1 MPSETLPPSL
11 AHRSR
16 TNIQW
21 FTNKHMR
28 QVSRLNAK
36 QHRVNMMTAEN
47 WSVRDELVDQYK
59 SLFTQHLAPRHL
71 SYADGMGGDAELLQA
86 ASDFFNRV
94 FTAHSPVEPNHLVVG
109 AGCSS
114 LLENL
119 LYDICEPGEG
129 VLIETPFW
137 GGFETSFVLRTN
149 VTAFHVTPPSDVH
162 LPDVSVDHL
171 VSTYIAAYERALR
184 EAPCRI
190 KAMLVCNPHNPC
202 GHIYPVEVIQ
212 ALLQFAQRHDLF
224 YISDEIYALSTID
237 ERTPFAS
244 VLSIDVSA
252 LGVDLARVFTLYS
265 ISKDLGSSGLR
276 LGFGITQAH
285 PDLRLSLAIANH
297 SRVSTFTSL
306 VITALLRDTTTVDTL
321 LHQNRA
327 ALQRSARL
335 VCDFLTFHQIP
346 FVPPAAGVYVWA
358 RLGCR
363 SSSLATRPEPSWD
376 DEAGLNDRFEAA
388 GVSVGAGQGY
398 HAGEPGWF
406 RITFTLPQDEL
417 VAGLQRIEQVIR
429 WDRVHGVGG
438 SMGDVEIDKAV

>member
-1 MPSETLPPSL
+1 MPPETLPSLAHPSL

-16 TNIQW
+16 ENIQW

-59 SLFTQHLAPRHL
+59 ALFAQHLSPRHL

-94 FTAHSPVEPNHLVVG
+94 FAAHSRVDPAHVVVG

-137 GGFETSFVLRTN
+137 GGFETSFVLRSN
-149 VTAFHVTPPSDVH
+149 VTAVHVTPPSNSDN
-162 LPDVSVDHL
+162 SVPEDADHL
-171 VSTYIAAYERALR
+171 VSAYVAAYERALR
-184 EAPCRI
+184 QAPCRI
-190 KAMLVCNPHNPC
+190 RAILVCNPHNPC
-202 GHIYPVEVIQ
+202 GHIYSTKVIQ

-224 YISDEIYALSTID
+224 YISDEIYALSTLD
-237 ERTPFAS
+237 EQTPFTS

-285 PDLRLSLAIANH
+285 PDLRLSLAISNH

-306 VITALLRDTTTVDTL
+306 VITELLRDPEAADTI

-327 ALQRSARL
+327 ALQRSAKL
-335 VCDFLTFHQIP
+335 VRDFLAFHQIP
-346 FVPPAAGVYVWA
+346 FVPPAAGVYIWA
-358 RLGCR
+358 RLGCG
-363 SSSLATRPEPSWD
+363 SASWPGCEPSWE
-376 DEAGLNDRFEAA
+376 DEARLNDGFEAA

-398 HAGEPGWF
+398 CASEPGWF
-406 RITFTLPQDEL
+406 RITFALPRNEL
-417 VAGLQRIEQVIR
+417 VEGLQRIEEVIGMEGKR
-429 WDRVHGVGG
+429 WTVDGV
-438 SMGDVEIDKAV
+438 

>member
-1 MPSETLPPSL
+1 MPSEMPSETTTPSL
-11 AHRSR
+11 AHRAR

-47 WSVRDELVDQYK
+47 WSIRDELVDQYK
-59 SLFTQHLAPRHL
+59 ALFGQHLSPRHL

-94 FTAHSPVEPNHLVVG
+94 FAAHSRVQPAHLVVG

-137 GGFETSFVLRTN
+137 GGFETSFVLRSS
-149 VTAFHVTPPSDVH
+149 VTAVHVTPPSDGIESGD
-162 LPDVSVDHL
+162 LDHL
-171 VSTYIAAYERALR
+171 VSVYIDAYERALR
-184 EAPCRI
+184 HAPCRI
-190 KAMLVCNPHNPC
+190 KAILVCNPHNPC
-202 GHIYPVEVIQ
+202 GHIYPPTVIQ
-212 ALLQFAQRHDLF
+212 ALLQFAQRHNLF
-224 YISDEIYALSTID
+224 YISDEIYALSTLD
-237 ERTPFAS
+237 ERTPFTS

-285 PDLRLSLAIANH
+285 PDLRLSLAISNH

-306 VITALLRDTTTVDTL
+306 VITALLRDTETVDTI

-327 ALQRSARL
+327 ALQRSAKL
-335 VCDFLTFHQIP
+335 ISDFLAFHQIP
-346 FVPPAAGVYVWA
+346 FVPPAAGVYLWA

-363 SSSLATRPEPSWD
+363 SSSRPGDEPSWD
-376 DEAGLNDRFEAA
+376 DEARVNDRFEAA
-388 GVSVGAGQGY
+388 GMSVGAGQGY
-398 HAGEPGWF
+398 CASEPGWF
-406 RITFTLPQDEL
+406 RITFAIPREEL
-417 VAGLQRIEQVIR
+417 VEGLRRIEQV
-429 WDRVHGVGG
+429 VGMEG
-438 SMGDVEIDKAV
+438 KKWTA

>member
-1 MPSETLPPSL
+1 MPSETITPLL
-11 AHRSR
+11 AHRAR

-21 FTNKHMR
+21 FTHKHMR

-47 WSVRDELVDQYK
+47 WSIRDELVDQYK
-59 SLFTQHLAPRHL
+59 ALFAQHLSPRHL

-86 ASDFFNRV
+86 AADFFNRV
-94 FTAHSPVEPNHLVVG
+94 FAAHSRVQPAHLVVG

-137 GGFETSFVLRTN
+137 GGFETSFVLRSN
-149 VTAFHVTPPSDVH
+149 VTAVHVRPPCHGNGSAD
-162 LPDVSVDHL
+162 LDRL
-171 VSTYIAAYERALR
+171 VSAYIEAYERALR
-184 EAPCRI
+184 QAPCRI
-190 KAMLVCNPHNPC
+190 KAILVCNPHNPC
-202 GHIYPVEVIQ
+202 GHIYPPRVIQ

-224 YISDEIYALSTID
+224 YISDEIYALSTLD
-237 ERTPFAS
+237 EQTAFTS
-244 VLSIDVSA
+244 VLSIDVAA

-285 PDLRLSLAIANH
+285 PDLRLSLAISNH

-306 VITALLRDTTTVDTL
+306 VITALLHDPEAATAI

-327 ALQRSARL
+327 ALQRSAKL
-335 VCDFLTFHQIP
+335 ISDFLAFHQIP
-346 FVPPAAGVYVWA
+346 FVPPAAGVYIWA
-358 RLGCR
+358 RLGWR
-363 SSSLATRPEPSWD
+363 SSSRPGDEPSWD
-376 DEAGLNDRFEAA
+376 EEARLNDRFEAA

-398 HAGEPGWF
+398 CASEPGWF
-406 RITFTLPQDEL
+406 RITFAIPREEL
-417 VAGLQRIEQVIR
+417 VAGLRRIEQV
-429 WDRVHGVGG
+429 VGMEG
-438 SMGDVEIDKAV
+438 QKWTAI

>member
-1 MPSETLPPSL
+1 MPAASEIITPSL

-16 TNIQW
+16 ANIQW

-47 WSVRDELVDQYK
+47 WSVRGELVDQYK
-59 SLFTQHLAPRHL
+59 ALFAQNLSSRHL
-71 SYADGMGGDAELLQA
+71 SYADGMGGDAELLQV

-94 FTAHSPVEPNHLVVG
+94 FAAHTRVEPAHVVVG

-137 GGFETSFVLRTN
+137 GGFETTFVLRSN
-149 VTAFHVTPPSDVH
+149 VTAVHVTPPSDS
-162 LPDVSVDHL
+162 DVSGSEDPDHL
-171 VSTYIAAYERALR
+171 VSAYVAAYERALR
-184 EAPCRI
+184 QAPCRI
-190 KAMLVCNPHNPC
+190 KAILVCNPHNPC
-202 GHIYPVEVIQ
+202 GHIYPPKVTQ

-224 YISDEIYALSTID
+224 YISDEIYALSTLD
-237 ERTPFAS
+237 EQAPFTS
-244 VLSIDVSA
+244 VLGIDVSA

-285 PDLRLSLAIANH
+285 PDLRLSLAISNH

-306 VITALLRDTTTVDTL
+306 VITALLRDPAAIDGI
-321 LHQNRA
+321 LHQNRV

-335 VCDFLTFHQIP
+335 ISDFLVFHQIP
-346 FVPPAAGVYVWA
+346 FVPPAAGVYIWA

-363 SSSLATRPEPSWD
+363 SFSRLDDEPSWE
-376 DEAGLNDRFEAA
+376 DEAALNDRFEAV

-398 HAGEPGWF
+398 CATEPGWF
-406 RITFTLPQDEL
+406 RITFALLEEEL
-417 VAGLQRIEQVIR
+417 MEGLRRIEQVVGMEGKR
-429 WDRVHGVGG
+429 WTVDGV
-438 SMGDVEIDKAV
+438 

>member
-1 MPSETLPPSL
+1 MPETLPPSL

-28 QVSRLNAK
+28 QVSRLNAT
-36 QHRVNMMTAEN
+36 HRVNMMTAEN

-59 SLFTQHLAPRHL
+59 LLFAQHLAPRHL

-86 ASDFFNRV
+86 AADFFNRV
-94 FTAHSPVEPNHLVVG
+94 FAAHSRVEPKHVVVG

-149 VTAFHVTPPSDVH
+149 VTAVHVTSPSDGYVSG
-162 LPDVSVDHL
+162 DVDVDHL
-171 VSTYIAAYERALR
+171 VSAYIAAYERALR

-190 KAMLVCNPHNPC
+190 KAILVCNPHNPC
-202 GHIYPVEVIQ
+202 GHIYPTKAIQ

-244 VLSIDVSA
+244 VLGIDVSA

-285 PDLRLSLAIANH
+285 PDLRLSLAISNH
-297 SRVSTFTSL
+297 SRVSTFASL
-306 VITALLRDTTTVDTL
+306 VITPL
-321 LHQNRA
+321 LHDPSLIDNILHRNRE

-335 VCDFLTFHQIP
+335 TCDFLTFHQIP

-363 SSSLATRPEPSWD
+363 SSPRADSEPRWE
-376 DEAGLNDRFEAA
+376 DEARLNDRFEAA

-398 HAGEPGWF
+398 YASEPGWF
-406 RITFTLPQDEL
+406 RITFALPDDEL
-417 VAGLQRIEQVIR
+417 ITGLRRIEQVVGMEGKR
-429 WDRVHGVGG
+429 WDGL
-438 SMGDVEIDKAV
+438 DI

>member
-1 MPSETLPPSL
+1 MPSETLPSL
-11 AHRSR
+11 AHRAR

-47 WSVRDELVDQYK
+47 WSIRDELVDQYK
-59 SLFTQHLAPRHL
+59 ALFNQHLSPRHL

-94 FTAHSPVEPNHLVVG
+94 FTAHSRVEPAHVVVG

-137 GGFETSFVLRTN
+137 GGFETSFVLRSN
-149 VTAFHVTPPSDVH
+149 VTAVHVTPPSDSESED
-162 LPDVSVDHL
+162 LDHL
-171 VSTYIAAYERALR
+171 VSAYIDGYERALR

-190 KAMLVCNPHNPC
+190 KAILVCNPHNPC
-202 GHIYPVEVIQ
+202 GHIYPTKVIQ
-212 ALLQFAQRHDLF
+212 ALLQFAQRHNLF
-224 YISDEIYALSTID
+224 YISDEIYALSTLD
-237 ERTPFAS
+237 EQTPFTS

-285 PDLRLSLAIANH
+285 PDLRLSLAISNH

-306 VITALLRDTTTVDTL
+306 VITALLRDTESVDTI

-327 ALQRSARL
+327 ALKRSAKL
-335 VCDFLTFHQIP
+335 ISDFLTFHQIP
-346 FVPPAAGVYVWA
+346 YVPPAAGVYIWA

-363 SSSLATRPEPSWD
+363 SSSRQGDEPSWE
-376 DEAGLNDRFEAA
+376 DEARLNDRFEAV

-398 HAGEPGWF
+398 CASKPGWF
-406 RITFTLPQDEL
+406 RITFAIPREEL
-417 VAGLQRIEQVIR
+417 VEGLRRIEEV
-429 WDRVHGVGG
+429 VGMEG
-438 SMGDVEIDKAV
+438 KIWMD

>member
-1 MPSETLPPSL
+1 MPSETLPSL
-11 AHRSR
+11 AHRAR

-47 WSVRDELVDQYK
+47 WSIRDELVDQYK
-59 SLFTQHLAPRHL
+59 ALFNQHLSPRHL

-94 FTAHSPVEPNHLVVG
+94 FTAHSRVEPAHVVVG

-129 VLIETPFW
+129 VLIEAPFW
-137 GGFETSFVLRTN
+137 GGFETSFVLRSN
-149 VTAFHVTPPSDVH
+149 VKAVHVTPPSDSESED
-162 LPDVSVDHL
+162 LDNLMSA
-171 VSTYIAAYERALR
+171 YIDGYERALR

-190 KAMLVCNPHNPC
+190 KAILVCNPHNPC
-202 GHIYPVEVIQ
+202 GHIYPTKVIQ
-212 ALLQFAQRHDLF
+212 ALLQFAQRHNLF
-224 YISDEIYALSTID
+224 YISDEIYALSTLD
-237 ERTPFAS
+237 EQTPFTS

-285 PDLRLSLAIANH
+285 PDLRLSLAISNH

-306 VITALLRDTTTVDTL
+306 VITALLRDTESVDTI

-327 ALQRSARL
+327 ALKRSAKL
-335 VCDFLTFHQIP
+335 ISDFLTFHQIP
-346 FVPPAAGVYVWA
+346 YVPPAAGVYIWA

-363 SSSLATRPEPSWD
+363 SSSRQGDEPSWE
-376 DEAGLNDRFEAA
+376 DEARLNDRFEAV

-398 HAGEPGWF
+398 CASKPGWF
-406 RITFTLPQDEL
+406 RITFAIPREEL
-417 VAGLQRIEQVIR
+417 VEGLRRIEEV
-429 WDRVHGVGG
+429 VGMEG
-438 SMGDVEIDKAV
+438 KKWMD